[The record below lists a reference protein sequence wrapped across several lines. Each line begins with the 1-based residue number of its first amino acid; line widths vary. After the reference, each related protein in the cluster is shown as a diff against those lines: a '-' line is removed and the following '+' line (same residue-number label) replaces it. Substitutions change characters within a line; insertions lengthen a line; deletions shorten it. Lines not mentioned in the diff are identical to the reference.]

1 MERQIEDIEQIAE
14 LNTQVTPPEKVT
26 RNGIKKL
33 IDFFKRTDE
42 KELPIKQI
50 ETPIEDDPY
59 TTQNAQDHDDYDD
72 GDYKPKEQ
80 NNFYEKSEDIE
91 KSFDVEIKPS
101 TDTSSV
107 IDEVEKWD

>member
-59 TTQNAQDHDDYDD
+59 TTQKEEDHDDYDD
-72 GDYKPKEQ
+72 DHEDHDDDDDDDDNDY
-80 NNFYEKSEDIE
+80 D
-91 KSFDVEIKPS
+91 D
-101 TDTSSV
+101 D
-107 IDEVEKWD
+107 